1 MFVQEHLMRILM
13 GLAAAALVASAPP
26 SVDAHHSMAMFDQT
40 SEVVVE
46 GTVRQF
52 QWSNPHAY
60 IQLVVENEAG
70 NPVEWSLE
78 LGSPVYLYA
87 RGWRPRTLRPGS
99 EVRVRINPLRNG
111 SPGGAVLDV
120 TDMDGNAVGSNRR

>member
-1 MFVQEHLMRILM
+1 MFVREQFMRILM
-13 GLAAAALVASAPP
+13 GLAAAALLAGGPAS
-26 SVDAHHSMAMFDQT
+26 VEAHHSMAMFDQT
-40 SEVVVE
+40 SEVVIE

-60 IQLVVENEAG
+60 IQLVTEDRAG

-87 RGWRPRTLRPGS
+87 RGWRPRTLRPGT

-111 SPGGAVLDV
+111 RTGGAVLDV
-120 TDMDGNAVGSNRR
+120 TDMQGNTIGSNRR